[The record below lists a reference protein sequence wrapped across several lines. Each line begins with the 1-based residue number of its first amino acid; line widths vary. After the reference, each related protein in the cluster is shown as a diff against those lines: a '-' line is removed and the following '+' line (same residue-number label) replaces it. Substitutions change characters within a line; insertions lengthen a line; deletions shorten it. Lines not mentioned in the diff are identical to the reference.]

1 MIRNLVCVLALS
13 ALLLA
18 GLGRAVDLGATGEA
32 NAESEGAVAGMKKD
46 KPLDVTAKQDLQEQN
61 KEVVRRLFMDCFS
74 GGNLEVLDEIISPE
88 FEFEYPNL
96 PPGIEGLKAIVKKNN
111 ECFNGWQFTMHD
123 VLAVDD
129 KVVVRWSASG
139 IHVKSFLGESP
150 TKKKVQLKGIA
161 IYLLKNGMI
170 LKDWVEP
177 DNLGFLTQLGVLAPI
192 DFAADRK

>member
-18 GLGRAVDLGATGEA
+18 GLGRAVDLGATAEA
-32 NAESEGAVAGMKKD
+32 NAESKGAVAGMKKD
-46 KPLDVTAKQDLQEQN
+46 KAIDVTAKQDLQEQN

-111 ECFNGWQFTMHD
+111 ECFKGWQFTMHD

-177 DNLGFLTQLGVLAPI
+177 DNLGFLTRLGVLAPI

>member
-1 MIRNLVCVLALS
+1 MIRNLGCVLALS

-18 GLGRAVDLGATGEA
+18 GWEWVATPGASAATEPTT
-32 NAESEGAVAGMKKD
+32 NKVVEAVARPD
-46 KPLDVTAKQDLQEQN
+46 RQEQN
-61 KEVVRRLFMDCFS
+61 KEIVRRLLMDCFS
-74 GGNLEVLDEIISPE
+74 GGHIEVLDEILSPD

-96 PPGIEGLKAIVKKNN
+96 PPGIDGLKAIVKKNN
-111 ECFNGWQFTMHD
+111 ESFKGWQFSMHD

-150 TKKKVQLKGIA
+150 TNKEVRLKGIA
-161 IYLLKNGMI
+161 IYLLRDGRI

-177 DNLGFLTQLGVLAPI
+177 DNLGFLTQLGILGPI
-192 DFAADRK
+192 DLTSDKK

>member
-1 MIRNLVCVLALS
+1 MIRNLGCVLVLS

-18 GLGRAVDLGATGEA
+18 GWWQAADLGAPAEA
-32 NAESEGAVAGMKKD
+32 NAVPEGAVAGLKRD

-61 KEVVRRLFMDCFS
+61 KEVVRKLLMDCFS
-74 GGNLEVLDEIISPE
+74 GGNLEVLDEIISPD

-96 PPGIEGLKAIVKKNN
+96 PPGIEGMKAIVKKNN
-111 ECFNGWQFTMHD
+111 ECFEGWQFTMHD

-139 IHVKSFLGESP
+139 IHVKSFLGEAP
-150 TKKKVQLKGIA
+150 TEKKVQLKGMA

-170 LKDWVEP
+170 VKDWVEP

-192 DFAADRK
+192 DFTADRK

>member
-18 GLGRAVDLGATGEA
+18 GLGRAADLGAPVEA
-32 NAESEGAVAGMKKD
+32 NAVSEGAVAGLKKD
-46 KPLDVTAKQDLQEQN
+46 KSLDVTAKQDLQEQN
-61 KEVVRRLFMDCFS
+61 KEVVRKLFMDCFS

-88 FEFEYPNL
+88 FELEYPNL

-111 ECFNGWQFTMHD
+111 ECFEGWQFTMHD

-192 DFAADRK
+192 DFAAGRK

>member
-13 ALLLA
+13 ALLLV
-18 GLGRAVDLGATGEA
+18 GFGQTVDLGAPAEA
-32 NAESEGAVAGMKKD
+32 NAVPEGAVAGQERD

-61 KEVVRRLFMDCFS
+61 KEVVRKLLMDCFS
-74 GGNLEVLDEIISPE
+74 GGNLEVLDEIISPD

-96 PPGIEGLKAIVKKNN
+96 PPGIGGMKAIVKKNN
-111 ECFNGWQFTMHD
+111 ECFEGWQFTMHD

-150 TKKKVQLKGIA
+150 TKKKVQLKGMA

-170 LKDWVEP
+170 VKDWVEP

-192 DFAADRK
+192 DFTADRK

>member
-1 MIRNLVCVLALS
+1 MV
-13 ALLLA
+13 ALLA
-18 GLGRAVDLGATGEA
+18 CGESTTQQNDVA
-32 NAESEGAVAGMKKD
+32 KPAVA
-46 KPLDVTAKQDLQEQN
+46 EQN
-61 KEVVRRLFMDCFS
+61 KEVVRRLLMDCFS

-96 PPGIEGLKAIVKKNN
+96 SPGIEGLKALVKKNN
-111 ECFNGWQFTMHD
+111 ECFEGWQFTMHD

-139 IHVKSFLGESP
+139 IHEKSFLGEST

-192 DFAADRK
+192 DFTADRK